1 MFFQSLLTRWTI
13 DMSHSTNQLESL
25 PPEKLAELRR
35 LRDTIDREER
45 DEIVDKLRKFKRRR
59 ELALAELTKAVEL
72 LKAERAVQGISLAD
86 MEQRTGM
93 SRAAICRL
101 ENLEEAN
108 PTVSTLTRIA
118 DALGK
123 QLVIGLIEK

>member
-1 MFFQSLLTRWTI
+1 
-13 DMSHSTNQLESL
+13 MSHSTNQLESL

-35 LRDTIDREER
+35 LRDTIDREEK

-59 ELALAELTKAVEL
+59 ELALAELTKAVDL

>member
-1 MFFQSLLTRWTI
+1 
-13 DMSHSTNQLESL
+13 MSHSAKEKLLT
-25 PPEKLAELRR
+25 PEKLAELRCV
-35 LRDTIDREER
+35 RDTIEREEKP
-45 DEIVDKLRKFKRRR
+45 EIIDKLKLFKKRR
-59 ELALAELTKAVEL
+59 ELALAELTNVVEI
-72 LKAERAVQGISLAD
+72 LKAERAAQGISLAD
-86 MEQRTGM
+86 LEQRTGM

-123 QLVIGLIEK
+123 QLVIGLVEK